1 MKALQHLRHMLK
13 EIAQDVEALPAVGG
27 AVEDL
32 ERPDFEEREDQALNE
47 EEKVFETIFERDPS
61 GPPRLY
67 RPVPP
72 LKRTEHHLFRY
83 FLDGSFRSYFL
94 GTVLENERESP
105 VHFAQIGACVLRRE
119 DDGSVRREALQIR
132 NILLAGKDRLSQA
145 VWTKLETLA
154 QQAEIDLVDL
164 TESDIVSG
172 VLADFD
178 LRNKAA
184 GKVRFAMR
192 NLEAQIIEA
201 ILPQLLAEERWMI
214 VDGSLLF
221 DPTLTQLSSGDQIKG
236 YQLKPVVGVAKNFRK
251 DPQFVF
257 GRGPRAE
264 RRSIYKLLSEL
275 QAEHRTAAFSARGGK
290 VVFWYVR
297 LREQTYLDYPLM
309 GVVKAELANP
319 SQEPVPSDLIDKISR
334 ALVAEHNVT
343 PHGQDRR
350 WHAHLYP
357 IFLAERAVKESLF
370 SREAVQQFL
379 KWR

>member
-1 MKALQHLRHMLK
+1 MKVLQDMRQILK
-13 EIAQDVEALPAVGG
+13 AIAEDVEVLSAVGG
-27 AVEDL
+27 AVEEL

-47 EEKVFETIFERDPS
+47 AERVFETIFERDP
-61 GPPRLY
+61 GAARPGLY

-72 LKRTEHHLFRY
+72 MGRTERHLFRY

-105 VHFAQIGACVLRRE
+105 VYFAQIGACGLRRE
-119 DDGSVRREALQIR
+119 DDSSVRREALRIE
-132 NILLAGKDRLSQA
+132 NILLAGKQRLSEG
-145 VWTKLETLA
+145 VWQKLEQLA
-154 QQAEIDLVDL
+154 SQANIRLVDL
-164 TESDIVSG
+164 NEEDIVSG
-172 VLADFD
+172 LLSDLD
-178 LRNKAA
+178 LRNKAE
-184 GKVRFAMR
+184 GKVRYTMHT
-192 NLEAQIIEA
+192 LEAEIAGA
-201 ILPQLLAEERWMI
+201 ILPKLCEDRWLV

-221 DPTLTQLSSGDQIKG
+221 EPILTRLSRVQNG
-236 YQLKPVVGVAKNFRK
+236 VVLGVCKNFRK

-264 RRSIYKLLSEL
+264 RRSIYKMLADLE
-275 QAEHRTAAFSARGGK
+275 AEHRTAAFRARGGK

-297 LREQTYLDYPLM
+297 LREQTHLDYPLM
-309 GVVKAELANP
+309 GVVKVELMNP
-319 SQEPVPSDLIDKISR
+319 SQEPVPSERIDEISR
-334 ALVAEHNVT
+334 ALVAERRVT

-357 IFLAERAVKESLF
+357 IYLAERAVKDSFL

>member
-1 MKALQHLRHMLK
+1 MRALQHLRQILK
-13 EIAQDVEALPAVGG
+13 TIAQNVEVLPAVGG

-32 ERPDFEEREDQALNE
+32 ERPDFEEREDQSMNE
-47 EEKVFETIFERDPS
+47 EEKVFETIFERHPS
-61 GPPRLY
+61 GALSLY
-67 RPVPP
+67 HPVPP
-72 LKRTEHHLFRY
+72 LGRTEHHLFRY

-105 VHFAQIGACVLRRE
+105 VHFAQIGVCVLRRE
-119 DDGSVRREALQIR
+119 DDGSVRREALR
-132 NILLAGKDRLSQA
+132 VKNLLLVGKQRLSET
-145 VWTKLETLA
+145 VWTSLATLA
-154 QQAEIDLVDL
+154 SEAGVGLVDL
-164 TESDIVSG
+164 TEEDVVTR
-172 VLADFD
+172 VLEDFD

-184 GKVRFAMR
+184 GKVRFAMHT
-192 NLEAQIIEA
+192 LEAKEINS
-201 ILPQLLAEERWMI
+201 ILPQLSPERWLV

-221 DPTLTQLSSGDQIKG
+221 EPTLKQLGSGDQP
-236 YQLKPVVGVAKNFRK
+236 QPVVGVAKNFRK

-264 RRSIYKLLSEL
+264 RYSIYGMLAKL

-309 GVVKAELANP
+309 GVVKVELANP
-319 SQEPVPSDLIDKISR
+319 SQEPVPSDMIDKISR
-334 ALVAEHNVT
+334 ALVAERSVT

-357 IFLAERAVKESLF
+357 IFLAERAVKESFF
-370 SREAVQQFL
+370 SREVVQQFL

>member
-1 MKALQHLRHMLK
+1 MQALQHLRQILK
-13 EIAQDVEALPAVGG
+13 TIAQDVEVLPAVGG

-47 EEKVFETIFERDPS
+47 KEKVFETIFERDPS
-61 GPPRLY
+61 SRLPPLY

-72 LKRTEHHLFRY
+72 LGRAEQHLFRY

-94 GTVLENERESP
+94 GTALENERESP
-105 VHFAQIGACVLRRE
+105 VHYAQIGACVLRRE
-119 DDGSVRREALQIR
+119 DDGSVRREILQID
-132 NILLAGKDRLSQA
+132 NLLMAGKQRLSEA
-145 VWTKLETLA
+145 VWTKLEALA
-154 QQAEIDLVDL
+154 SAASIRLLDL
-164 TESDIVSG
+164 TEQDIVSG

-184 GKVRFAMR
+184 GKVRFAMH
-192 NLEAQIIEA
+192 NLEAEIIKA
-201 ILPQLLAEERWMI
+201 ILPQLSMERWLI

-221 DPTLTQLSSGDQIKG
+221 EPTLAQLSGDD
-236 YQLKPVVGVAKNFRK
+236 QLKPIIGVAKNFRK
-251 DPQFVF
+251 DPQFVS

-264 RRSIYKLLSEL
+264 RRSIYRMLADL

-309 GVVKAELANP
+309 GVVKVELANP
-319 SQEPVPSDLIDKISR
+319 PQEPVPSDLLDEISR
-334 ALVAEHNVT
+334 ALVAERSIT

-357 IFLAERAVKESLF
+357 IFLAERAVKESLL

>member
-1 MKALQHLRHMLK
+1 MQALQHLRQILK
-13 EIAQDVEALPAVGG
+13 TIAQDVEVLPAVGG

-47 EEKVFETIFERDPS
+47 EEKVFETIFERDPAA
-61 GPPRLY
+61 PTPRLY

-72 LKRTEHHLFRY
+72 LGRAKQHLFRY

-105 VHFAQIGACVLRRE
+105 VHYAQIGACVLRRE
-119 DDGSVRREALQIR
+119 DDGSVRREILQID
-132 NILLAGKDRLSQA
+132 NLLMAGKQRLSEA
-145 VWTKLETLA
+145 VWAKLEALA
-154 QQAEIDLVDL
+154 SDASIRLLDL
-164 TESDIVSG
+164 TEQDIVTG

-184 GKVRFAMR
+184 GKVRFAMH
-192 NLEAQIIEA
+192 NLEAEIIKA
-201 ILPQLLAEERWMI
+201 ILPQLSMERWLI

-221 DPTLTQLSSGDQIKG
+221 EPTLAQLSGDDQIK
-236 YQLKPVVGVAKNFRK
+236 PVIGVAKNFRK
-251 DPQFVF
+251 DPQFVS
-257 GRGPRAE
+257 GRGPRAK
-264 RRSIYKLLSEL
+264 RRSIYRMLADL

-309 GVVKAELANP
+309 GVVKVELANP
-319 SQEPVPSDLIDKISR
+319 SQEPVPSDLLDEISR
-334 ALVAEHNVT
+334 ALVAERSVT

-357 IFLAERAVKESLF
+357 IFLAERAVKESLL